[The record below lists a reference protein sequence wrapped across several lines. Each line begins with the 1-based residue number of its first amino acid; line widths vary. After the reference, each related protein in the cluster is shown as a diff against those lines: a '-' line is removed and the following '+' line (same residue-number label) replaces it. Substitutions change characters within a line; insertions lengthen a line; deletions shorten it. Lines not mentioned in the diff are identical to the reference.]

1 MTMKTYGTF
10 QTVLPVLM
18 ASTYALNVPKKLARN
33 ITIIKDF
40 SVVLQALV
48 DAHYKFLVW
57 MLEPMVGKVTVHMEI
72 GSFPFPQP
80 RQIPGSTMTY
90 LTLSLW
96 RCLKTELQVEL
107 HHVDKLVLTACLLH
121 NILIDKE
128 GLDEGVLQK
137 IDSTNIVDNA
147 RCYNRAG
154 RDTYYIRDQFKI
166 LFNTVGA
173 TDFQDHQI
181 DTYKKRITRRYWV
194 HEINQKRSM
203 CGEYHTLYPDLLQ
216 DNERFHMYF
225 RVTKTQ
231 FEEIHEFI
239 QSDIHKKDTTFRR
252 AISTKERLAIC
263 LRFLATGSSFRS
275 LGFNYRMG
283 FSTVREIV
291 QDVCDA
297 IWKKMGPIHMPKP
310 TTAMWEESE
319 NGFRNYWNFPN
330 CCGALDG
337 KHVIITC
344 PINSG
349 SNYWNYKGTNSIVLL
364 ALVDPKYRFL
374 VIDVGSYGK
383 NSDGGIF
390 ENSILGKLIQDGKL
404 KFPGPKPLTLNSEPL
419 PHVIVADEA
428 FPLKPFLMR
437 PYSKNDVCNNEPNKV
452 FNYRLTRARRIVENA
467 FGILRSR
474 WRVFAGPMAV
484 QPDMVDK
491 IILATCCLHN
501 YLGTDNLPSDCDDS
515 LQANL
520 TESTAFNHLNPIRRN
535 STQYAFSVR
544 NKFKEYFSTEG
555 AVPWQLD
562 IMSQEECAAAFV
574 VIYRNKK
581 KKRKNIW
588 VKEWLQ
594 KRSILSH
601 IQLIKELRNSSE
613 NDLKNYL
620 RMNEECFQ
628 LLLSSI
634 KPHITKKDTVMRESI
649 SAEERLLVTL
659 RYLATGRSMEDLKF
673 SAIIS
678 PQALGNIIPETC
690 KYIYLVLKDE
700 YLKFPKD
707 VHEWQEV
714 ARDFLNRWNFPNCGG
729 AIDGKHIRI
738 VKPKNSGSYY
748 FNYKEYCSIVL
759 LAVVNA
765 NYEFVYINV
774 GCNG

>member
-1 MTMKTYGTF
+1 
-10 QTVLPVLM
+10 
-18 ASTYALNVPKKLARN
+18 
-33 ITIIKDF
+33 
-40 SVVLQALV
+40 
-48 DAHYKFLVW
+48 
-57 MLEPMVGKVTVHMEI
+57 
-72 GSFPFPQP
+72 
-80 RQIPGSTMTY
+80 
-90 LTLSLW
+90 
-96 RCLKTELQVEL
+96 
-107 HHVDKLVLTACLLH
+107 
-121 NILIDKE
+121 
-128 GLDEGVLQK
+128 
-137 IDSTNIVDNA
+137 
-147 RCYNRAG
+147 
-154 RDTYYIRDQFKI
+154 
-166 LFNTVGA
+166 
-173 TDFQDHQI
+173 
-181 DTYKKRITRRYWV
+181 
-194 HEINQKRSM
+194 
-203 CGEYHTLYPDLLQ
+203 
-216 DNERFHMYF
+216 MYF

-562 IMSQEECAAAFV
+562 IV
-574 VIYRNKK
+574 R
-581 KKRKNIW
+581 R
-588 VKEWLQ
+588 
-594 KRSILSH
+594 
-601 IQLIKELRNSSE
+601 
-613 NDLKNYL
+613 
-620 RMNEECFQ
+620 
-628 LLLSSI
+628 
-634 KPHITKKDTVMRESI
+634 
-649 SAEERLLVTL
+649 
-659 RYLATGRSMEDLKF
+659 GR
-673 SAIIS
+673 
-678 PQALGNIIPETC
+678 QN
-690 KYIYLVLKDE
+690 
-700 YLKFPKD
+700 
-707 VHEWQEV
+707 
-714 ARDFLNRWNFPNCGG
+714 
-729 AIDGKHIRI
+729 
-738 VKPKNSGSYY
+738 
-748 FNYKEYCSIVL
+748 
-759 LAVVNA
+759 
-765 NYEFVYINV
+765 
-774 GCNG
+774 